1 MAFSSTPKEPNRA
14 LEAAFFQAHDVY
26 KEEELPHR
34 RFRHQDLQPLLKELA
49 QEPGLSVSEV
59 GKSVEGREIS
69 LVKIGTG
76 ASRVLLWSQ
85 MHGDEATATMALF
98 DLFRFFR
105 ARDEFDYLRKEIL
118 EQCTLYV
125 LPLLNPDG
133 AERQIRRNAL
143 GIDLNRDALQL
154 QSPEARLL
162 KHLVYTL
169 RPAFGFNLHDQ
180 NPLYSV
186 GQTGRPATLSFLAP
200 PFDAEKSVNAVRA
213 RAMQL
218 IVLLNRRLQPF
229 IPGQIGKWPDDF
241 EPRAFG
247 DNIQKWGTSV
257 VLLESGGYH
266 QDPEKQ
272 FIRKLDF
279 VTLLAGL
286 QAIATKAYERENLQ
300 EYAEIPE
307 NGPLLFDLILRRLSV
322 RKGEF
327 VYSTDLGIVRAEH
340 REPGQ
345 SALFYRSTLA
355 EMGDLS
361 VFFAYD
367 DRDLEGLRLV
377 AGKVYPVP
385 FATVA
390 EVATADLHHLLR
402 QGYLF
407 VRVEEKVENATCLP
421 LPINVLVGEATVD
434 PEVRF
439 EGDANFMLLAG
450 EEPRLAVVNGFLYDL
465 QKPLEQVH
473 NGLVFS

>member
-1 MAFSSTPKEPNRA
+1 MTLSPTPKEPNQA
-14 LEAAFFQAHDVY
+14 LEAALFQAHDAY
-26 KEEELPHR
+26 KEWGLPHR
-34 RFRHQDLQPLLKELA
+34 RFRHQDLLPLLEALGR
-49 QEPGLSVSEV
+49 EPAFTVTKV
-59 GKSVEGREIS
+59 GESVEGREIS
-69 LVKIGTG
+69 LVKIGSG
-76 ASRVLLWSQ
+76 ATRVLLWSQ

-105 ARDEFDYLRKEIL
+105 AQDEFDPLRETIL
-118 EQCTLYV
+118 AQTTLYF

-133 AERQIRRNAL
+133 AERHQRRNAL

-154 QSPEARLL
+154 QSPEAQLL
-162 KHLVYTL
+162 KHLRDTL
-169 RPAFGFNLHDQ
+169 QPDFGFNLHDQ

-272 FIRKLDF
+272 FIRKLNF

-307 NGPLLFDLILRRLSV
+307 NGPLLFDLILRNFSA

-327 VYSTDLGIVRAEH
+327 VYRTDLGIVRAEH
-340 REPGQ
+340 RVPGQ
-345 SALFYRSTLA
+345 PALFYRSTLA

-361 VFFAYD
+361 VFSGYE
-367 DRDLEGLRLV
+367 DRDLRGLRLA
-377 AGKVYPVP
+377 AGRVYPVP

-407 VRVEEKVENATCLP
+407 VRVEEKVENTVCFP
-421 LPINVLVGEATVD
+421 LPINIIIGEATVD
-434 PEVRF
+434 PEVQF
-439 EGDANFMLLAG
+439 EGDANFVLLEG

-465 QKPLEQVH
+465 DRPLERVH
-473 NGLVFS
+473 NGLAYR